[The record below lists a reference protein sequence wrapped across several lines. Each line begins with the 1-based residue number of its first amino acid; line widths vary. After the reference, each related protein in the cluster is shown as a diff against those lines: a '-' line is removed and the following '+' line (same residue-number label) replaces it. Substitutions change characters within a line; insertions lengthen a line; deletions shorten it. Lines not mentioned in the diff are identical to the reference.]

1 MGVKP
6 TRDKAEGDRDAV
18 APDAASAGRVSESS
32 TADEQDLLKREA
44 PRTDI
49 HDLPRNEAPRHP
61 VAGPDVDARAGETA
75 SQDRAPTA
83 DDIQLEATLL
93 QQRAGTPGV
102 DDWRAATRRFEPGL
116 PEEEAADA
124 ERSEADDPDRA
135 DD

>member
-6 TRDKAEGDRDAV
+6 TRDKAEGDRDTV
-18 APDAASAGRVSESS
+18 APDAAAAGRVSESS
-32 TADEQDLLKREA
+32 TANEQDLLKREA

-93 QQRAGTPGV
+93 QRRAGTPGV

-116 PEEEAADA
+116 PDDAADA
-124 ERSEADDPDRA
+124 APSEADDPDRS
-135 DD
+135 DR